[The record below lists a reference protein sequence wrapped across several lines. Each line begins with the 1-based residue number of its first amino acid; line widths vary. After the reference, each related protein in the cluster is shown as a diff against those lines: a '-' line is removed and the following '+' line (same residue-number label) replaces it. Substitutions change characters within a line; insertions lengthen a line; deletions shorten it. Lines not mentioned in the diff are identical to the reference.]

1 MLQLELEFL
10 FFILF
15 LLFHFLF
22 FFIFFWEGARTPPPV
37 VFDAIFI
44 LFFYSGEGRAPSPE

>member
-22 FFIFFWEGARTPPPV
+22 YFIFLFWEGARIPPPV
-37 VFDAIFI
+37 VFDAILI
-44 LFFYSGEGRAPSPE
+44 LFFYSGEG